1 MESEDML
8 LTVGDIRKEA
18 RDIVSIILEAPAG
31 KSLPKWSPGS
41 HIDVVTPEGLV
52 AQYSLCGAAI
62 DEHWRIAVLHHPEG
76 RGVSNFLHTMLKI
89 GDHLRVAGPRNHF
102 QLVDAS
108 SYCFIGGG
116 IGITPLL
123 PMIASVDGM
132 KPWRLFYGGRTRQ
145 SMALL
150 RELEPFGVNVAI
162 VPEDEEGL
170 LPVEAILDAT
180 EVDTAVYCCG
190 PEPLIQA
197 VENSAQ
203 ARRRSAPHVERF
215 SPREI
220 LRGEDDRPFEVVL
233 SRCGRVLTVPA
244 DRSVLDV
251 VSDAGVFVP
260 SSCHEGT
267 CGSCETTVLEGEVL
281 HRDSILSEDD
291 RKAGSSM
298 MICVSR
304 ARSRRLILDL

>member
-1 MESEDML
+1 ML

-18 RDIVSIILEAPAG
+18 RDIVSVILEAPAG
-31 KSLPKWSPGS
+31 ESLPKWSPGS
-41 HIDVVTPEGLV
+41 HIDIVTPEGLV
-52 AQYSLCGAAI
+52 AQYSLCGAAM
-62 DEHWRIAVLHHPEG
+62 DERWRIAVLHHPEG
-76 RGVSNFLHTMLKI
+76 RGVSSFLHTRLKI

-102 QLVDAS
+102 QLVDAP

-123 PMIASVDGM
+123 PMIASVHGVR
-132 KPWRLFYGGRTRQ
+132 PWRLFYGGRTRQ
-145 SMALL
+145 SMAML
-150 RELEPFGVNVAI
+150 RELEPFGVNVTI

-170 LPVEAILDAT
+170 LPVEAILNAT
-180 EVDTAVYCCG
+180 EADTALYCCG

-197 VENSAQ
+197 VENGAQ
-203 ARRRSAPHVERF
+203 TRRRAAPHVERF

-220 LRGEDDRPFEVVL
+220 IRGEDDRPFEVVL
-233 SRCGRVLTVPA
+233 SRSGHTLTVPA
-244 DRSVLDV
+244 DRSILEV

-281 HRDSILSEDD
+281 HRDSILSEED

>member
-1 MESEDML
+1 MRSEGML
-8 LTVGDIRKEA
+8 LTVGDIRNEA
-18 RDIVSIILEAPAG
+18 RDIVSITLEASAG
-31 KSLPKWSPGS
+31 ESLPEWTPGS
-41 HIDVVTPEGLV
+41 HIDVITPDGLV
-52 AQYSLCGAAI
+52 AQYSLCGGVM
-62 DEHWRIAVLHHPEG
+62 EKCWRIAVLHHPEG
-76 RGVSNFLHTMLKI
+76 QGVSSFLHTALKT

-102 QLVDAS
+102 QLVDAP

-123 PMIASVDGM
+123 PMIASVHGV

-150 RELEPFGVNVAI
+150 RELAVFGANVAI
-162 VPEDEEGL
+162 MPEDEEGL
-170 LPVEAILDAT
+170 LPVEAILNEAAA
-180 EVDTAVYCCG
+180 ETAVYCCG

-197 VENSAQ
+197 VENGAQ
-203 ARRRSAPHVERF
+203 MHRRSAPHVERF
-215 SPREI
+215 NPREI
-220 LRGEDDRPFEVVL
+220 VRGEDDRPFEVVL
-233 SRCGRVLTVPA
+233 SRSGRTLEIPA
-244 DRSVLDV
+244 DRSILDV

-281 HRDSILSEDD
+281 HRDSILSDED

-304 ARSRRLILDL
+304 ACSRRLILDL